1 MHLGF
6 KRRSGSANPWQL
18 RRSLASRLLWVML
31 LLGLALA
38 VPAQAAPSQQT
49 NTAPTIS
56 AIPNVTTAVGIVVL
70 SSPFSIWDTQTAAR
84 QLTLT
89 AASSNLTLLPVANI
103 TIIGSDT
110 VRTLRLTPAAGQSGT
125 ATVTIT
131 VSDGALSSST
141 NFTFT
146 VNTSTPASRGLSWL
160 RTVQASDGSWADRES
175 SRMRDTLAVVQAFS
189 QLAVNDDNFRAA
201 GAWAAQRRAS
211 LVDDVA
217 RKALILQATS
227 RSTSGLDTLILNQR
241 SSYALGFGYGDK
253 YESDIIS
260 TLLAIRGLEASGRSI
275 TNPADQGVFI
285 CSLVFLMNSQTAA
298 GGWGYARNDDPRV
311 AITALVLETL
321 WTYRGY
327 SGMSCGGSP
336 AYTVQTEIT
345 EGQNWLRSQQQAGGN
360 WAGDS
365 GSVVLNTAIATV
377 ALYNT
382 ASAPSNTAGA
392 KTYLT
397 NAQQSNGS
405 WQNSAYATALAVRAM
420 NRLP

>member
-1 MHLGF
+1 MHPGF
-6 KRRSGSANPWQL
+6 TRRFGNATLWRA
-18 RRSLASRLLWVML
+18 RRSLANRLLWLML

-141 NFTFT
+141 NFTLT
-146 VNTSTPASRGLSWL
+146 VSTATPASRGLSWL
-160 RTVQASDGSWADRES
+160 RTVQASDGSWADREP
-175 SRMRDTLAVVQAFS
+175 SRLRDTLAVVQAFA
-189 QLAVNDDNFRAA
+189 QLAVNDDNFKAA
-201 GAWAAQRRAS
+201 GAWAAQRRVTV
-211 LVDDVA
+211 VDDVA
-217 RKALILQATS
+217 RKTLIVQATG

-241 SSYALGFGYGDK
+241 GSYTLGFGYSDK

-260 TLLAIRGLEASGRSI
+260 TALAIKALEATGRSI

-298 GGWGYARNDDPRV
+298 GGWGYARNDDPR
-311 AITALVLETL
+311 ASITALVLETL

-345 EGQNWLRSQQQAGGN
+345 EGQNWLKAQQQAGGN

-382 ASAPSNTAGA
+382 GTTPSNTAGA

-405 WQNSAYATALAVRAM
+405 WQNSVYATALAVRAM
-420 NRLP
+420 HRLP